1 MPRQVCRV
9 DAMPLF
15 DAYLFVDW
23 SAANGVLPER
33 PRADSPWIG
42 ERLRTSNRQ
51 VETYHRTRHE
61 AFDSLRERLLRHV
74 RRQRRVLVGFD
85 FALGYPAGLARSLGW
100 SETGTPWR
108 RIWHELAERTFE
120 LPGNRSNRFEVAAQ
134 LNELCG
140 GDRPGPFW
148 ARPESAGRDALP
160 PRSPGFPFVSRSGV
174 PLARRRTTELHLPRT
189 QETWKLA
196 GIGAVGSQTLLG
208 IPMIQRLRHDPELGP
223 VCRVFPYETGFTRQP
238 TGAAGPAI
246 VCTEIFMGVVSRAT
260 TRAMSR
266 DDSLV
271 RDRAQVRSQCQWV
284 ARLDR
289 AGELGAWFA
298 EPVGLTPV
306 ERHAAL
312 TEEGWILGAR

>member
-1 MPRQVCRV
+1 
-9 DAMPLF
+9 MPLF

-42 ERLRTSNRQ
+42 ERLRTSSRQ
-51 VETYHRTRHE
+51 IETYHRTRLGAAEH
-61 AFDSLRERLLRHV
+61 LYERLRRHV
-74 RRQRRVLVGFD
+74 RLRRRVLVGFD
-85 FALGYPAGLARSLGW
+85 FALGYPAGLARAMGW
-100 SETGTPWR
+100 RADNSPWR
-108 RIWHELAERTFE
+108 RIWHELAERTCE
-120 LPGNRSNRFEVAAQ
+120 QTGNRSNRFEVAAQ

-140 GDRPGPFW
+140 GNRPGPFW
-148 ARPESAGRDALP
+148 ARPESVAMEAIP
-160 PRSPGFPFVSRSGV
+160 ARSPGFPFVSRHGV
-174 PLARRRTTELHLPRT
+174 VLARRRTTELHLPRT

-208 IPMIQRLRHDPELGP
+208 IPMLQRLRQDPELGP
-223 VCRVFPYETGFTRQP
+223 MCRVFPYETGFNPQL
-238 TGAAGPAI
+238 TGSTGPAI
-246 VCTEIFMGVVSRAT
+246 VCTEIFMGVVSQAT
-260 TRAMSR
+260 TQAMSR
-266 DDSLV
+266 DASLV

-289 AGELGAWFA
+289 AGELGAWFS

-306 ERHAAL
+306 ERQAAL